1 MMAVLSS
8 FAVPSRKGLEA
19 CGDGALRWRDAR
31 HCSMRRALSGAD
43 DDIGACSVVSDAPV
57 ACESVSHR
65 AGVVVGSEKRAV
77 EAIFNG
83 RWVWFPSSLHFDAR
97 NGSKKKLGDK
107 LGFFSIIRSRA

>member
-8 FAVPSRKGLEA
+8 FVVPSRKGLEA

-65 AGVVVGSEKRAV
+65 AVVVVRLRETSCRGDFQRPLGLVS
-77 EAIFNG
+77 F
-83 RWVWFPSSLHFDAR
+83 FPSF
-97 NGSKKKLGDK
+97 
-107 LGFFSIIRSRA
+107 

>member
-1 MMAVLSS
+1 MPSEAAAMMAVLSS
-8 FAVPSRKGLEA
+8 FVVPSRKGLEA

-65 AGVVVGSEKRAV
+65 RSSSWAPRNELSRRFSTAVGSGFLLPFILMPEMAPR
-77 EAIFNG
+77 
-83 RWVWFPSSLHFDAR
+83 R
-97 NGSKKKLGDK
+97 NSE
-107 LGFFSIIRSRA
+107 IN